1 MEEMLE
7 EVTRARQIFERWMQ
21 WEPEEEAWMA
31 YVKFEKRYKE
41 LERARVIYERFVH
54 IHPEPKNW
62 IKWAEFEERE
72 GKTEKARE
80 IFARAIEVMGEEL
93 MEQRL
98 FISFAKFETRQKE
111 VRKTGSW
118 IRNFTLQADIAIELS
133 MLNRIFF
140 FLSGYYTRSSVL
152 VSFISTLWTVSPDQ
166 NPRRSTTNTSSSK
179 NSLAIKKESR
189 MSLLASADC
198 NMKQYVTM
206 SSLGNQIKAYP

>member
-7 EVTRARQIFERWMQ
+7 EVARARQIFERWMQ

-54 IHPEPKNW
+54 IHPDPKNW

-111 VRKTGSW
+111 VRRGQKNMGPGVSLRIVAVERVLT
-118 IRNFTLQADIAIELS
+118 NFILFHF
-133 MLNRIFF
+133 N
-140 FLSGYYTRSSVL
+140 
-152 VSFISTLWTVSPDQ
+152 
-166 NPRRSTTNTSSSK
+166 
-179 NSLAIKKESR
+179 
-189 MSLLASADC
+189 
-198 NMKQYVTM
+198 
-206 SSLGNQIKAYP
+206 

>member
-1 MEEMLE
+1 MLEETNEYFSDCFHMDRLKYTYMEEMLE
-7 EVTRARQIFERWMQ
+7 EVARARQIFERWMQ

-80 IFARAIEVMGEEL
+80 IFTRAIEVMGEEL

-98 FISFAKFETRQKE
+98 FISFAKFETRLKE
-111 VRKTGSW
+111 VRHCSNMLFY
-118 IRNFTLQADIAIELS
+118 RRFCTL
-133 MLNRIFF
+133 FHH
-140 FLSGYYTRSSVL
+140 
-152 VSFISTLWTVSPDQ
+152 
-166 NPRRSTTNTSSSK
+166 
-179 NSLAIKKESR
+179 
-189 MSLLASADC
+189 
-198 NMKQYVTM
+198 
-206 SSLGNQIKAYP
+206 